1 MTILGMG
8 LAMSSLAGLA
18 LAAIVV
24 PLVLWRIR
32 GEEAMLVAG
41 FGQAYRD
48 YQRRTKRLIPVVY

>member
-1 MTILGMG
+1 MG